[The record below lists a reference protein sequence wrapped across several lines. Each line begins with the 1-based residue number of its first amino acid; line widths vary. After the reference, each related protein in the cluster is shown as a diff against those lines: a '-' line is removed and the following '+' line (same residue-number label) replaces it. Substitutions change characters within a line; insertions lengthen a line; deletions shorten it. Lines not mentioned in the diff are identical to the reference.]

1 MYTVKIM
8 LRKQKYHHSQ
18 KEDCH
23 LYNTSAYKTAFL
35 HHLIWFSK
43 QRKLEELINAIE
55 GKLYYFFLLWEVI
68 EFNVTAR
75 ETIIF
80 LLAGESVQYK
90 PISNLHLQK

>member
-1 MYTVKIM
+1 M
-8 LRKQKYHHSQ
+8 
-18 KEDCH
+18 EDCR

-43 QRKLEELINAIE
+43 QRNLEELINAIE
-55 GKLYYFFLLWEVI
+55 GKFYYFSPLWEVI
-68 EFNVTAR
+68 EFNETPR

-80 LLAGESVQYK
+80 LLAREIVQYR